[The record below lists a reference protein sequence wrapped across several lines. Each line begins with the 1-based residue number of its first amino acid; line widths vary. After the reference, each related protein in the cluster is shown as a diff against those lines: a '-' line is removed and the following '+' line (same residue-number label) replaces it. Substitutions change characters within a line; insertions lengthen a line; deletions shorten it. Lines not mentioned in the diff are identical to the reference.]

1 MLLSIREHQQS
12 DAFFAIAFGSASTWR
27 LAPRRSAARPEFP
40 AAALGLRDADPRPEL
55 EKQTICAE
63 YNESLMSD
71 TDRRPIRNQQQI
83 ALERALRPR
92 GAKARSD
99 VAEAPA
105 DRSDAKIQA
114 AVSTIID
121 LPSPPQSKPTFS
133 RSTLLSFA
141 LCVLLP
147 LIAAS
152 IYYFAIASD
161 QYVVEFQYTV
171 REGKSGSPSSM
182 PSLQGAASLMGMAS
196 SAVDDY
202 TVTNF
207 VTSRQ
212 AILDIQKKFDLRS
225 MFSRDEVDYFSR
237 LPADAPIEKFSTYWQ
252 RMVSAS
258 YDQITGIG
266 TAQVRAFSPEDALKI
281 ANTLLSLSEELI
293 NKISN
298 RPQLDAIRF
307 AEADV
312 ARAEERLKQARLA
325 MTQFRNTEQVIDPQ
339 SSVVTSNAN
348 LSQTIRATIA
358 QMETELATLRKGRV
372 AASGTLVSSLE
383 ARIKAAREQL
393 AVVESQVK
401 ETQHGNNPLAQVV
414 GRYEELTL
422 EQQFSQ
428 SMLQSAMTSLEQARA
443 YALAQHIYVSPF
455 VYPSLPQSSTYPRR
469 TLSVIVVG
477 LFAML
482 LWMTGTMIV
491 RSIQEQL
498 N

>member
-1 MLLSIREHQQS
+1 MEKASGPDKASALL
-12 DAFFAIAFGSASTWR
+12 
-27 LAPRRSAARPEFP
+27 ARIS
-40 AAALGLRDADPRPEL
+40 
-55 EKQTICAE
+55 K
-63 YNESLMSD
+63 
-71 TDRRPIRNQQQI
+71 
-83 ALERALRPR
+83 
-92 GAKARSD
+92 
-99 VAEAPA
+99 
-105 DRSDAKIQA
+105 DRSEHAKSAIDRDSSRIEN
-114 AVSTIID
+114 AVSTIVN
-121 LPSPPQSKPTFS
+121 LPWPPQTKPRFS
-133 RSTLLSFA
+133 YSTLLSFA

-147 LIAAS
+147 VIAAS

-196 SAVDDY
+196 SSVDDY

-212 AILDIQKKFDLRS
+212 AILDIQKKFDLRG
-225 MFSRDEVDYFSR
+225 MFSGDQIDYFSR
-237 LPADAPIEKFSTYWQ
+237 LPADAPIEKFATYWQ
-252 RMVSAS
+252 RMVNAS
-258 YDQITGIG
+258 FDQITGIG
-266 TAQVRAFSPEDALKI
+266 TAQVRAFSPEDALQI

-312 ARAEERLKQARLA
+312 ARAEERLKKSRVA

-358 QMETELATLRKGRV
+358 QLETELATLRKGRL
-372 AASGTLVSSLE
+372 AASGTLVNSLE
-383 ARIKAAREQL
+383 TRIKAAREQL
-393 AVVESQVK
+393 AIVESQVK
-401 ETQHGNNPLAQVV
+401 EMQHGNNPLADIV

-428 SMLQSAMTSLEQARA
+428 TMLQSAMTSLEQARA

-455 VYPSLPQSSTYPRR
+455 VYPSLPQSSTYPKRA
-469 TLSVIVVG
+469 LSVVVVG